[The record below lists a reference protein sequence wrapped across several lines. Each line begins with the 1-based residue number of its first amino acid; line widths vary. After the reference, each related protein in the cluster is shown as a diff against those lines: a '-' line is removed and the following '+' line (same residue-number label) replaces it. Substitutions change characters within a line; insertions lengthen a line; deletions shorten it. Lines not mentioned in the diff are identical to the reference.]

1 VTDLNKPVPS
11 DPAPDPAPTPGS
23 AEWSKDIKAYYD
35 QVANEP
41 VPEAFTRLMADLA
54 KSIRK

>member
-1 VTDLNKPVPS
+1 VTKLNKPSPFAAKS
-11 DPAPDPAPTPGS
+11 DSTTPGQ

-41 VPEAFTRLMADLA
+41 VPETFTRLMADLA
-54 KSIRK
+54 KSIKK